1 MVYDEFRRGRKMRRA
16 LLVLTALLLLSSV
29 VLGADDPL
37 TNLKDFTMAYFKPQS
52 GTVLRVEGDKVIL
65 SLGEKEGVQPGMR
78 LRVLRK
84 GAPFVHPV
92 TKEVIGTLEATVG
105 MMEVKEVLPDSST
118 GVMREGTV
126 KEGDRVRLSETKV
139 RVFFCQGKS
148 IDWYLA
154 DEYYRKLKATGRIE
168 MIDTAIETDNEA
180 KILEEAKKA
189 GAEVA
194 LLLTGKEAEKSTLVR
209 ERLYWVSDGSKFI
222 DTERKID
229 ASYEKELKFGE
240 EYFTPLAGE
249 AVTMYDLP
257 FGARFVVSADV
268 EGNGQREVVMSTGN
282 ILRAYVP
289 GADLKFMWEI
299 KGSSGESHLWL
310 DAVDMNRD
318 GRDEIVLTAMKN
330 NDVVSYIY
338 GYDGSTI
345 KKIWEGKYFLRRMGN
360 GLIAQASAGPDG
372 YSGAV
377 FTAQWDGDLKLGE
390 KVKLPQG
397 INIYD
402 FVVVPGEAKE
412 NLILAYDDTGFLN
425 LYDDKGLRIWRSA
438 MGNGGFLTTFKKHE
452 TGAIYSGSGSWS
464 VKDRLIQ
471 RNREVL
477 AVNRVPL
484 VEMAKGIGYKKSQI
498 KDYWWNGFSME
509 ESVLIDNIRG
519 SIQDYALAGDK
530 VMVLTSPFMGVKFD
544 KILKGENPLGVVLYV
559 YSITGR

>member
-1 MVYDEFRRGRKMRRA
+1 MRRA
-16 LLVLTALLLLSSV
+16 LLVLAVFFLLSSV
-29 VLGADDPL
+29 ALGADDPL
-37 TNLKDFTMAYFKPQS
+37 TELKDFTMAYFKPQA
-52 GTVLRVEGDKVIL
+52 GTVLRVDGDKVVL

-78 LRVLRK
+78 LRVLRE

-105 MMEVKEVLPDSST
+105 KIEVKEVLPDSSA
-118 GVMREGTV
+118 GVMVEGTA

-148 IDWYLA
+148 VDWYLG

-168 MIDTAIETDNEA
+168 MIDTALETDNEA

-194 LLLTGKEAEKSTLVR
+194 LLLTGKEAEKSTLMR

-222 DTERKID
+222 DTERKVD
-229 ASYEKELKFGE
+229 TSYEKELKFGE
-240 EYFTPLAGE
+240 EYFTPVAGA

-268 EGNGQREVVMSTGN
+268 EGGGQREVVMSTGN
-282 ILRAYVP
+282 ILRAYLP
-289 GADLKFMWEI
+289 GADLKFVWEV
-299 KGSSGESHLWL
+299 KGPSGESHLWL
-310 DAVDMNRD
+310 DAVDINRD
-318 GRDEIVLTAMKN
+318 GRDEIVVTAMKN

-345 KKIWEGKYFLRRMGN
+345 KKIWEGKYFLRKMGD
-360 GLIAQASAGPDG
+360 GLIAQAGSGSEG
-372 YSGAV
+372 YSGDV
-377 FTAQWDGDLKLGE
+377 FTVKWDGDLKLGE
-390 KVKLPQG
+390 KVKLPKG

-412 NLILAYDDTGFLN
+412 NLVLAYDDAGFLN
-425 LYDDKGLRIWRSA
+425 LYDAKGLRVWRSA
-438 MGNGGFLTTFKKHE
+438 AGNGGFLTSVKKQE

-464 VKDRLIQ
+464 VKDRLVQ
-471 RNREVL
+471 RHREVL

-498 KDYWWNGFSME
+498 RDYWWNGFSME
-509 ESVLIDNIRG
+509 ESLLIDDIKG

-544 KILKGENPLGVVLYV
+544 KILKGENPLGVVLYI
-559 YSITGR
+559 YSIKGR